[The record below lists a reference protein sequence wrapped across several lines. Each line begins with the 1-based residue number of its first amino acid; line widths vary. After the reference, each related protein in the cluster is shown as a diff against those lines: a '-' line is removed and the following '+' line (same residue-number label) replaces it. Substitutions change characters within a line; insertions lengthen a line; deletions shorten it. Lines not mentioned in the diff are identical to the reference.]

1 VSHIERAQ
9 PHHLSEIYKL
19 SFVLALKL
27 PCIEM
32 LSYNERMIYR
42 QDTYLHCVIMEFVEE
57 MTSWFIG
64 DADQMHIK
72 QGSIGYNS
80 KFEEGTAASS

>member
-1 VSHIERAQ
+1 
-9 PHHLSEIYKL
+9 
-19 SFVLALKL
+19 
-27 PCIEM
+27 
-32 LSYNERMIYR
+32 
-42 QDTYLHCVIMEFVEE
+42 MEFVEE